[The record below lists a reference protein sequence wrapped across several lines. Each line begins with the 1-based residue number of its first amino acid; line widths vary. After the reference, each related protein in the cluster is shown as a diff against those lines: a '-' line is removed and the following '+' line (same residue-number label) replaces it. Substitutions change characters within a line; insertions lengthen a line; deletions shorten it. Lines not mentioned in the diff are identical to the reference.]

1 MLGWRHH
8 RGEVKIAIPDPPGF
22 APVTPE
28 MEPLYKLT
36 KQLVPASNQEFLSFI
51 PVSGVE
57 AALQGQVPNLARRF
71 SVQGYRQLIP
81 EMVSAAD
88 FEKIKVALKD
98 ANKKTFDKVRA
109 NCPIWQTRSI
119 RGSRKNS
126 TSMRLFRSRR
136 SSHHPFTSILRSCWL
151 SLRSPSSKS
160 TTLPARPSKS
170 RRPARPLSHWC
181 GESSCTSTAMRTSRT
196 WSGPGRLRGSGPRP
210 SWRPIPA
217 SRSPRCPVDADRTHR
232 MEKAGLS
239 GLFGAVVAFIVVLVK
254 NRSRKSRSP
263 AK

>member
-1 MLGWRHH
+1 M
-8 RGEVKIAIPDPPGF
+8 KIAIPHPPGF
-22 APVTPE
+22 RPVTPE

-36 KQLVPASNQEFLSFI
+36 RQLVPASNQEFLSFI

-57 AALQGQVPNLARRF
+57 AALQGQVPNLTRRF

-98 ANKKTFDKVRA
+98 ANQKTFDKVRSQLPA
-109 NCPIWQTRSI
+109 LADQVNKGLEKEFDMNAALSV
-119 RGSRKNS
+119 
-126 TSMRLFRSRR
+126 
-136 SSHHPFTSILRSCWL
+136 SSFIPSPVHLDTPQLLAFC
-151 SLRSPSSKS
+151 SPSSKS

-181 GESSCTSTAMRTSRT
+181 GESSYTSTAMRKSRT

-217 SRSPRCPVDADRTHR
+217 SRSRAMPCRR
-232 MEKAGLS
+232 
-239 GLFGAVVAFIVVLVK
+239 
-254 NRSRKSRSP
+254 
-263 AK
+263 